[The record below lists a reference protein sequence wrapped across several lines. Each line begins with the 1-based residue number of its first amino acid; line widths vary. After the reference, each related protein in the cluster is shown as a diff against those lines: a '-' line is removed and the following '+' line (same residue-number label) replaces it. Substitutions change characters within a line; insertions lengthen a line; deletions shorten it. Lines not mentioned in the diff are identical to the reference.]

1 MPRVGQAGLNG
12 KDDVVAG
19 TVVMR
24 KGENPREVLV
34 ALKAKIA
41 ELNSKTLPKDVKLVT
56 FYDRDNLMDFTT
68 RTVMHNLIEGII
80 LVTVMVLILWPTG
93 VQPLS
98 YLLLFLYHCYLH
110 SYVLK

>member
-24 KGENPREVLV
+24 KGESTRSSGCAES
-34 ALKAKIA
+34 KIA

-68 RTVMHNLIEGII
+68 RTVMHNLIEG
-80 LVTVMVLILWPTG
+80 
-93 VQPLS
+93 
-98 YLLLFLYHCYLH
+98 LYW
-110 SYVLK
+110 